1 MIGGLEN
8 WGASGLA
15 GAWAEE
21 NTRESI
27 FNAFRRKETFAT
39 SGPRISVRFFG
50 GYDIDQLS
58 FSDENVIKSAYEVG
72 VPMGGDLL
80 EKETDKA
87 PSFLIWAQRDVNG
100 APLQR
105 VQIIKGSISRAD
117 STPTEEVYDVA
128 CSNGLQVD
136 PTTNRCPDN
145 GARVDIETCAISQN
159 TGSAELKVIW
169 TDPDFDKSDSAF
181 YYIRVLENPTCR
193 WSTWDAIRA
202 GFKPR
207 EDLHETIQDRAWSSP
222 IWYTPNDAENPPPIR
237 INAERL

>member
-1 MIGGLEN
+1 MNSSDLDLNSSELI
-8 WGASGLA
+8 S
-15 GAWAEE
+15 
-21 NTRESI
+21 
-27 FNAFRRKETFAT
+27 NAYKKA
-39 SGPRISVRFFG
+39 
-50 GYDIDQLS
+50 
-58 FSDENVIKSAYEVG
+58 
-72 VPMGGDLL
+72 VPMGSDLMNSN
-80 EKETDKA
+80 DNS
-87 PSFLIWAQRDVNG
+87 PDFLVWAQRDKNG

-105 VQIIKGSISRAD
+105 VQIVKGWIDMNSA
-117 STPTEEVYDVA
+117 TPYEKVFDVV
-128 CSNGLQVD
+128 CSDGLEVD
-136 PTTNRCPDN
+136 PETNRCPDN

-159 TGSAELKVIW
+159 TGSAELKVSW
-169 TDPDFDKSDSAF
+169 TDPDLDKNDSAF